1 MKYRINDSK
10 IKNIV
15 DELGEE
21 YKDLLI
27 KIVLEGN
34 NEVDV
39 DNLLVSDLIKTDIQ
53 IKERLRSQNRQRKRN
68 GG

>member
-53 IKERLRSQNRQRKRN
+53 IKERLMSQNRQRK
-68 GG
+68 